1 MMSNVFRKHHYLN
14 SPKVPYKDKI
24 ENVIRYGIVKK
35 IISNRSL
42 KEDLDP
48 GVLR

>member
-1 MMSNVFRKHHYLN
+1 MCLTKAIKITN
-14 SPKVPYKDKI
+14 KI

-35 IISNRSL
+35 IISNRPL